1 MQPYVTIV
9 CAAFIAAFSGCNQQ
23 ASNQD
28 GEPADSL
35 LLDTIDVPRLV
46 DTLSVTT
53 ASLAGIAYNHDVAE
67 DSMNLY
73 GIEVS
78 AAVDQSRSVALDLD
92 LAGKDER
99 SVARLIIALQ
109 QRINLLANGIIYSD
123 ESSLLGT
130 LPKEDAAPTDT
141 TRSAIMMQLVDD
153 HLLITIYSDCDQSEL
168 DFLMECINDPSLWVN
183 DDETEENLE
192 DSDEV
197 SDDED

>member
-1 MQPYVTIV
+1 M
-9 CAAFIAAFSGCNQQ
+9 A
-23 ASNQD
+23 D
-28 GEPADSL
+28 DSL
-35 LLDTIDVPRLV
+35 LLDTIDVPRLI

-53 ASLAGIAYNHDVAE
+53 ASIAGIAYNHDVAT

-73 GIEVS
+73 GVEVS
-78 AAVDQSRSVALDLD
+78 ASVDQSHSVALDLD

-109 QRINLLANGIIYSD
+109 QRINLIANGIIYSD

-130 LPKEDAAPTDT
+130 LPKDDAAPTDT

-153 HLLITIYSDCDQSEL
+153 HLLITIYNECDQSEL

-183 DDETEENLE
+183 DDETEEDLDDDE
-192 DSDEV
+192 EV
-197 SDDED
+197 SDDDD